1 MQTRGRSL
9 RGGGP
14 FHIFGRRADH
24 DLQVGTGGREGGK
37 LILHISRN
45 GHGREVPVL
54 LRQGRCSWDGQ
65 LTRLVSTGHPT
76 GSWQERETGAGRE
89 AGLENERGVPHR
101 HQPLRSVPR
110 TADPVLVHGGDD
122 AQHVPTPEAQ
132 LARPCSAVVAESADC
147 PVRLHHAG
155 G

>member
-1 MQTRGRSL
+1 MGGSLSYIWKESRSRL
-9 RGGGP
+9 TGG
-14 FHIFGRRADH
+14 H
-24 DLQVGTGGREGGK
+24 GREGGK

-65 LTRLVSTGHPT
+65 LTRLVFTGHPT

-101 HQPLRSVPR
+101 HQPLRSVLR
-110 TADPVLVHGGDD
+110 TADPVLIHGGDD
-122 AQHVPTPEAQ
+122 VQHVPTPEAQ
-132 LARPCSAVVAESADC
+132 LARPRSAVVAESADC